1 MASCA
6 HTLNSDIS
14 GIGVRIS
21 YYLQTFFLGCLS
33 VRSGSVDEITGAL
46 YTLIAT
52 NTAMAVTGLI
62 LGLKPTPE
70 ITFQDAVIMVY
81 LLSMGWV
88 TVLAS
93 LAFCNRLS
101 DETKVLQL
109 VSVLQGYVILAFAF
123 AVLST
128 APSFGQVPQC
138 NHEAVAVIF
147 RPFSALKQGRV
158 LGWCI
163 VSLMLIGYTAMT
175 VWDYLAPL
183 LEPQGKEKPENV
195 VEVRPPIRQEPF
207 STSDFVISAPAN
219 TTTASVYEETS
230 ALIDDNLLT
239 MLMFILIIWVFFV
252 LNIELVIHRY
262 QATPESS
269 VPNWQF
275 GQILPLFLTL
285 LPLVQMIASFKKFGI
300 KPTKQVEGT
309 ARISVINDNEYDA
322 HQKSLLKKLRA
333 RKSA

>member
-1 MASCA
+1 MSSCA
-6 HTLNSDIS
+6 HTLNPDIS

-52 NTAMAVTGLI
+52 NTAMSVTGLI
-62 LGLKPTPE
+62 LGLKADPE
-70 ITFQDAVIMVY
+70 ITFQDAVVVVY
-81 LLSMGWV
+81 LLSMGWG

-109 VSVLQGYVILAFAF
+109 VSVIQGYVILVFAF
-123 AVLST
+123 AVLAT

-158 LGWCI
+158 LGWCV

-183 LEPQGKEKPENV
+183 LEPQEMEKQENV
-195 VEVRPPIRQEPF
+195 VQFRPPIRPEPF
-207 STSDFVISAPAN
+207 STSDFVISAAAN
-219 TTTASVYEETS
+219 TT
-230 ALIDDNLLT
+230 ALQRP
-239 MLMFILIIWVFFV
+239 
-252 LNIELVIHRY
+252 VI
-262 QATPESS
+262 
-269 VPNWQF
+269 
-275 GQILPLFLTL
+275 GL
-285 LPLVQMIASFKKFGI
+285 
-300 KPTKQVEGT
+300 
-309 ARISVINDNEYDA
+309 
-322 HQKSLLKKLRA
+322 
-333 RKSA
+333 